1 MYRLLLSKINESE
14 GKYSYQYD
22 DQYYFHLIID
32 NGITFLC
39 MTDAGMKRRTAFAF
53 LEDIKT
59 IWRERYS
66 SIEQSALPFSMNE
79 LFSPILQLK
88 MTVYS
93 SKSPPTDKL
102 TQVQTQLDAVKEVMV
117 ENIDQILERGN
128 YLY

>member
-1 MYRLLLSKINESE
+1 
-14 GKYSYQYD
+14 
-22 DQYYFHLIID
+22 
-32 NGITFLC
+32 

-59 IWRERYS
+59 IWRERYA

-102 TQVQTQLDAVKEVMV
+102 TQVQTQLDTVKEVMV

-128 YLY
+128 ITYTTISNHSITNYVSILIIHINLLT